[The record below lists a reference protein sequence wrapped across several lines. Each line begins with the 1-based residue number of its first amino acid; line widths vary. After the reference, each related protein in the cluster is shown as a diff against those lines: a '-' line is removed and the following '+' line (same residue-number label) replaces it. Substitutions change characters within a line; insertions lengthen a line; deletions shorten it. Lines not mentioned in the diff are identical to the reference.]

1 MFLFSWKKIYKI
13 SGGQVGTIY
22 LIVKMLVEQQIP
34 KNKYDRIYK
43 YYNKDYT
50 GQCFLVNPKA
60 LFDNAYKYDT
70 KEVVQYIALASFRR
84 YSEYLATNKTTL
96 AFLESPVS
104 KELIIK
110 NRLLKLENDE
120 IHFLYEKSS

>member
-13 SGGQVGTIY
+13 SGGQVGAIY
-22 LIVKMLVEQQIP
+22 LITKMLIERQVP

-50 GQCFLVNPKA
+50 GQCFLVKPKD
-60 LFDNAYKYDT
+60 LMDNAHKYT
-70 KEVVQYIALASFRR
+70 IKEVVQYIALASFRR

-96 AFLESPVS
+96 ALLESPVS

-110 NRLLKLENDE
+110 NRLLTLENDE
-120 IHFLYEKSS
+120 IHFLYEKSN